1 MKMPQTNSNL
11 DIFAN
16 PEAQFMYDMEGKKN
30 VCLRHAFRFGIS
42 NALYL
47 DYS

>member
-16 PEAQFMYDMEGKKN
+16 PEAQFMYDMEGKKCLFE
-30 VCLRHAFRFGIS
+30 VCVPLW
-42 NALYL
+42 YQ
-47 DYS
+47 

>member
-16 PEAQFMYDMEGKKN
+16 PEAQFMYDMEGKKMS
-30 VCLRHAFRFGIS
+30 V
-42 NALYL
+42 
-47 DYS
+47 